1 MRIAVV
7 RNRRN
12 EGVVARF
19 GVPTAEKYGRG
30 AVQGVADAL
39 RRAGHQVVILEGDGT
54 LFANLAAF
62 MPADPDHGAPT
73 GLVFNMAYGIQGE
86 CRYAHVPGMLEA
98 AGVPYTG
105 SSPRG
110 HAACLDKV
118 VTKLL
123 IEKAGVATPRFCTA
137 WTEADLDPS
146 LRFPLIVKPRHE
158 STSLGLALV
167 RDRAELGSAIANVVA
182 TYGQDALVEEY
193 VDGREVAI
201 GLLGN
206 DPPTVLPIVELD
218 FRGRSSRIVSKGD
231 KFHKTDDEPE
241 KLCPAPLDA
250 ALERELREL
259 ALRVWRACG
268 CRDYAR
274 IDVRIGLDG
283 RPSVLEIN
291 SMASL
296 GAGGSYM
303 RAATA
308 AGFTFDSLVAEIA
321 DRAHLRCFGT
331 RAPREPLPAPTDP
344 ALALATTLED

>member
-19 GVPTAEKYGRG
+19 GVPTAEKYGRT
-30 AVQGVADAL
+30 AVQGVVDAL
-39 RRAGHQVVILEGDGT
+39 RRAGHQVAILEGDGT
-54 LFANLAAF
+54 LFARLAEF
-62 MPADPDHGAPT
+62 MPADPGTGAPT
-73 GLVFNMAYGIQGE
+73 GMVFNMSYGVQGE
-86 CRYAHVPGMLEA
+86 CRYVHVPGLLEM

-123 IEKAGVATPRFCTA
+123 IAKAGVATPRFCTM
-137 WTEADLDPS
+137 WGPADFDAS
-146 LRFPLIVKPRHE
+146 LGFPLIVKPRHE

-167 RDRAELGSAIANVVA
+167 HDRSQLDAAVANIVA

-241 KLCPAPLDA
+241 KLCPAPLDP
-250 ALERELREL
+250 ALERELHAL
-259 ALRVWRACG
+259 AHKVWRACG

-303 RAATA
+303 RAATT
-308 AGFTFDSLVAEIA
+308 AGFTFDSLIAEIV

-331 RAPREPLPAPTDP
+331 PAPRDP
-344 ALALATTLED
+344 IAVPDDAQLALATELED

>member
-1 MRIAVV
+1 MKIAVV
-7 RNRRN
+7 RNRNN

-19 GVPTAEKYGRG
+19 GVPTAEKYGRS
-30 AVQGVADAL
+30 AVQGVLDAL
-39 RRAGHQVVILEGDGT
+39 RAAGHETIVLEGDGT
-54 LFANLAAF
+54 LFSRLAEF
-62 MPADPDHGAPT
+62 MPADPETGLPT
-73 GLVFNMAYGIQGE
+73 GMVFNMAYGVQGE
-86 CRYAHVPGMLEA
+86 CRYVHTPGLLEM

-123 IEKAGVATPRFCTA
+123 IEKAGVRTPRFCTM
-137 WTEADLDPS
+137 WTAADFDSS
-146 LRFPLIVKPRHE
+146 LRFPLVVKPRHE

-167 RDRAELGSAIANVVA
+167 HDHVALVAAVENVVA

-193 VDGREVAI
+193 IDGREVAI

-206 DPPTVLPIVELD
+206 DPVEILPIVELD
-218 FRGRSSRIVSKGD
+218 FRGRASKIVSKGD
-231 KFHKTDDEPE
+231 KFHKTEDEPE

-250 ALERELREL
+250 ELERKLHAL
-259 ALRVWRACG
+259 AHKVWRACG

-283 RPSVLEIN
+283 EPSVLEIN

-303 RAATA
+303 RAATT
-308 AGFTFDSLVAEIA
+308 AGWTFETLVAEIV

-331 RAPREPLPAPTDP
+331 RAPREAQPVTAWAD
-344 ALALATTLED
+344 AQEA

>member
-1 MRIAVV
+1 MKIAVV

-19 GVPTAEKYGRG
+19 GVPTAEKYGRA
-30 AVQGVADAL
+30 AVQGVLDAL
-39 RRAGHQVVILEGDGT
+39 RTAGHEAIVLEGDGT
-54 LFANLAAF
+54 LFARLAEF
-62 MPADPDHGAPT
+62 MPADPATGRPT
-73 GLVFNMAYGIQGE
+73 GMVFNMAYGVQGE
-86 CRYAHVPGMLEA
+86 CRYVHVPGVLESI
-98 AGVPYTG
+98 GVPYTG

-118 VTKLL
+118 LTKLL
-123 IEKAGVATPRFCTA
+123 IEKAGVRTPRFCTMWSA
-137 WTEADLDPS
+137 ADFDES
-146 LRFPLIVKPRHE
+146 LRFPLVVKPRHE
-158 STSLGLALV
+158 STSLGLSLV
-167 RDRAELGSAIANVVA
+167 HDRAEVEAAVAGIVA

-206 DPPTVLPIVELD
+206 DPVEVLPIVELD
-218 FRGRSSRIVSKGD
+218 FGGRASRIVSKGD

-241 KLCPAPLDA
+241 KVCPAPLDVV
-250 ALERELREL
+250 LERKLHAL
-259 ALRVWRACG
+259 AHRVWRACG

-283 RPSVLEIN
+283 EPSVLEIN

-303 RAATA
+303 RAAGV
-308 AGFTFDSLVAEIA
+308 AGYTFDTLVAEIV
-321 DRAHLRCFGT
+321 DRAHRRYFGT
-331 RAPREPLPAPTDP
+331 PAPRESAPVT
-344 ALALATTLED
+344 AYAGHAFASELED